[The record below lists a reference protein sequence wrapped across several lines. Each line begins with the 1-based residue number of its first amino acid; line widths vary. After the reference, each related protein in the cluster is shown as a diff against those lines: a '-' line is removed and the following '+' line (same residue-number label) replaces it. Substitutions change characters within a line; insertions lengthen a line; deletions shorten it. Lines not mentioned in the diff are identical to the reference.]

1 MLLSENDIFSQ
12 ITAYYGFGG
21 ILKSADPFGNGHIN
35 DTFLLVYEQDGRT
48 DRYVLQKI
56 NKYVF
61 HHPDELMENAVGV
74 TEHLRKK
81 IKASG
86 GDPEREVLCF
96 VSAQNGKYYYLDG
109 DGDYWRISRYIE
121 NTISRDTADSPE
133 DLYVTGLAFGRFQSQ
148 MSDYPA
154 DSLYYTIPGF
164 HDTRNRFER
173 FKTVLEKNVA
183 GRVKECEKEIAFI
196 LEREKLARYSMD
208 SYDRGEIPLRVTHND
223 TKLNNLLIDRETGKA
238 ICVIDL
244 DTVMPGFSMND
255 FGDAIRS
262 GASTADEDEKDLSK
276 VCCDLE
282 RYEAY
287 TKGFIEG
294 CSGKL
299 TRHEIEILPMGA
311 LGITYEQAL
320 RFLTD
325 YLEGDVYYKTAYP
338 EHNLIRTRTQMRL
351 VEEMEARED
360 EIRQIIE
367 RYM

>member
-1 MLLSENDIFSQ
+1 MSFSENDIFSQ
-12 ITAYYGFGG
+12 ITAYYGFRGT
-21 ILKSADPFGNGHIN
+21 LKSADPFGNGHIN
-35 DTFLLVYEQDGRT
+35 DTYLLVYEQEGQT

-74 TEHLRKK
+74 TAHLRKK
-81 IKASG
+81 VEAAG
-86 GDPEREVLCF
+86 GDPEREVLRF
-96 VSAQNGKYYYLDG
+96 IPAANGMFFYLDG
-109 DGDYWRISRYIE
+109 DGEYWRISRFIE
-121 NTISRDTADSPE
+121 NTLSRDTAESPE

-148 MSDYPA
+148 LSDYPA
-154 DSLYYTIPGF
+154 DTLYYTIPGF
-164 HDTRNRFER
+164 HDTRGRFER
-173 FKTVLEKNVA
+173 FKTVLEKDIS
-183 GRVKECEKEIAFI
+183 GRVNDCGKEIAFI
-196 LEREKLARYSMD
+196 LEREALARYSMD

-223 TKLNNLLIDRETGKA
+223 TKLNNLLIDGETGRA

-262 GASTADEDEKDLSK
+262 GASTADEDEQDLSK
-276 VCCDLE
+276 VHCDLE

-287 TKGFIEG
+287 TRGFIEG
-294 CSGKL
+294 CGGKL
-299 TRHEIEILPMGA
+299 TPHEIEILPMGA

-338 EHNLIRTRTQMRL
+338 EHNLIRARTQMRL
-351 VEEMEARED
+351 VEEMEARQD
-360 EIRQIIE
+360 EIRQIVE